1 MLNFTL
7 FVSAGVQKLII
18 NVDAQTY
25 VTWEEDG
32 KLNSFGVA
40 FYYYYSAGHHE
51 PPR

>member
-18 NVDAQTY
+18 DVDAQTY

-32 KLNSFGVA
+32 KLNSFWSGLLLLL
-40 FYYYYSAGHHE
+40 
-51 PPR
+51 